1 MRTLLQNT
9 FSERID
15 VLFFT
20 LESGLIDVVLEGIR
34 VRLIQVLKLYFSFD
48 EECGGVRSNIR

>member
-1 MRTLLQNT
+1 MKTFLQNT
-9 FSERID
+9 FRERID
-15 VLFFT
+15 LLFFT

-48 EECGGVRSNIR
+48 EECGVRSNIR